1 MRGFKVV
8 VVVVLALL
16 SSCATYYEVNQE
28 FNYEFEK
35 GQLKAAN
42 QTLAKKSKKLEQS
55 KNRLLYYLNR
65 GVVLSMLGEY
75 EESNRYLEKA
85 YLYTEDYQTNYL
97 NEAVSMLS
105 NPNFVAYRGEN
116 HENLM
121 MLYYKAL
128 NYLRMGQ
135 YDNALV
141 ECKRLNI
148 RLDQLSDKYKSDN
161 KYKKD
166 AFIHTLMG
174 IIYDA
179 QHDYNNAFIAYKN
192 ALEIYKDEYADM
204 FGVNV
209 PHQLKEDILRTA
221 YLTGF
226 QQEYDLYKKELG
238 MEDSQYQRTDGG
250 DLVFFWHNGLGPVKA
265 EWSIN
270 FAVVRGQG
278 GAVNFTNEEYGL
290 SFPFNLN
297 YNEET
302 GSTGLEDLEFFRVA
316 FPKYKERPTVYSN
329 ANLSVNGKQYSLDL
343 AEDVNAI
350 AFKSLK
356 ERMIKEFGKALLRVA
371 LKKAAEEVAR
381 NEKDGLGAA
390 VSLFNAITEKA
401 DTRNWQTLPHSI
413 YYTRVPLKKGEQH
426 ITLEMQGKDNKG
438 VQKEE
443 FVYQV
448 QSGATIFQ
456 AFWSLDYAI
465 KLYP

>member
-1 MRGFKVV
+1 MRGFKVQV
-8 VVVVLALL
+8 VILL
-16 SSCATYYEVNQE
+16 TVFASCATYYEVNQE

-35 GQLKAAN
+35 GELNAAN
-42 QTLAKKSKKLEQS
+42 QTLAKKSKKLEKS

-85 YLYTEDYQTNYL
+85 YLYTEDYQTNYV

-105 NPNFVAYRGEN
+105 NPNFVAYKGEN

-121 MLYYKAL
+121 MLYYKAM

-148 RLDQLSDKYKSDN
+148 RLDQLSDKYKSDK
-161 KYKKD
+161 KYQKD

-179 QHDYNNAFIAYKN
+179 QHDYNNAFIAYRN
-192 ALEIYKDEYADM
+192 ALEIYKNDYADM
-204 FGVNV
+204 FGVSV
-209 PHQLKEDILRTA
+209 PDQLKEDILRTA

-226 QQEYDLYKKELG
+226 QQEYDLYKKEFG
-238 MEDSQYQRTDGG
+238 MENYKYQRTDGG
-250 DLVFFWHNGLGPVKA
+250 DLVFFWHNGLGPVKT

-270 FAVVRGQG
+270 FAVVKGQG
-278 GAVNFTNEEYGL
+278 GVVNFTNDEYGFN
-290 SFPFNLN
+290 FPFPVS
-297 YNEET
+297 YDKET
-302 GSTGLEDLEFFRVA
+302 GKSGLEDLEFFRVA
-316 FPKYKERPTVYSN
+316 FPKYKERPTVYSA
-329 ANLSVNGKQYSLDL
+329 ANLSVNGNQYPLEL

-356 ERMIKEFGKALLRVA
+356 DRMLKEFGKALLRVA
-371 LKKAAEEVAR
+371 LKKAAEEAAR

-426 ITLEMQGKDNKG
+426 ITLEMKGNKG
-438 VQKEE
+438 DQKEE
-443 FVYQV
+443 FVYNV
-448 QSGATIFQ
+448 KSGETIFQ
-456 AFWSLDYAI
+456 TFSSLDYAV